1 MSLVVIA
8 VNRIT
13 TDSTLDALVFVAEI
27 SPWMEKELASSISR
41 RYFSMQYLYI
51 DGARFLQYN
60 NYV

>member
-51 DGARFLQYN
+51 DGGRFLQYN
-60 NYV
+60 NYI